1 MSRNT
6 ESNII
11 ANFSN
16 IDFNMDVRDIINDQ
30 QREKLGERDLK
41 NLFTTLDITNVGNFF
56 EEYNLANEKDK
67 KKYKKIVIDKLSK
80 ILRMLKLKKKQL
92 ENYYEILF
100 ADYKKLFDC
109 CIKQNVPKI
118 TKNPLDQDIINI
130 LKYNLDLFKYEPGED
145 FQNIIAFENIHQ
157 YYIFLMIILA
167 GDPLHDYTQNRLS
180 QFNNVNGVE
189 NIRSNY
195 ANIAVT
201 LFEEYIECLN
211 GIDTLPLVNEIK
223 NLIVKQTNIEEG
235 LMNALI
241 NFKINEQN
249 NPQVNSLDIYKK
261 IKDFLEV
268 KKQMGRTYRFASVN
282 SVSRIHA
289 DDREPSIPDN
299 RNIYHTHFIQQSMN
313 KTQYCLPSTM
323 IDGCKGCCDDFSK
336 VYNYNKSIE
345 SDRENIGVE
354 IGNINIKFTYMGAEV
369 NNYLTI
375 KSVINKKTNQ
385 NNEEIY
391 NYAITIS
398 RVNNLLNF
406 NLTGPFTFERGIYP
420 NVDDITVSKMFSK
433 YKDNNDDIYGIV
445 LQNNNLMSNLNA
457 HKYTEKMLCDFLQG
471 AACYF
476 KWGGYGGKEE
486 RIIKYFPED
495 NNIFKYSDEKIILEN
510 LTNISQQDYN
520 GNCIR
525 VTEHT
530 DRPAAILCHFILQS
544 GFINI
549 NDFAH
554 AAYLGESNGF
564 LSNKDGIVVETL
576 NIVVEEHSSK
586 KQKTGE
592 RNRYKSGG
600 GFLNNKN
607 YETYINNDNDN
618 RASLEDD
625 DEVILFKYGEE
636 NSANDI
642 IIFADE
648 LPNNDTIRWASWF
661 NYNQEQIHQINFIT
675 ILVILNLHEDELDE
689 NEKQF
694 VDLLKLDIDENR
706 IPDVNNI
713 YYKRYKHFFESIKY
727 FKTNPQLFANLFT
740 TSIPVEVV
748 LKKLVYPFE
757 GFVKPLIKEKE
768 ESVKEE
774 EGSVG
779 NNDSSFSSN
788 LSSSDSGRVLLG
800 SREGSTVD
808 SREGSTVDSREGSE
822 QGSPLLG
829 PKSADSSQI
838 ILAPLVVPLQTSEQK
853 SANSPAELFGRLS
866 MSTEGSLKKSSGG
879 NKRNRKTKKKYTK
892 KTKKTQKKVN
902 KKRHTAHRKTHKKKY
917 VKSKHHKTYK
927 Y

>member
-16 IDFNMDVRDIINDQ
+16 IDFNMNVIDIINDQ

-80 ILRMLKLKKKQL
+80 ILKMLKLKKKQL

-201 LFEEYIECLN
+201 LFEEYIQCLN

-261 IKDFLEV
+261 IKEFLEV

-354 IGNINIKFTYMGAEV
+354 IGNINIKFTYNGAV
-369 NNYLTI
+369 DINYLTI
-375 KSVINKKTNQ
+375 QSVINKKTNQ

-586 KQKTGE
+586 KQSH
-592 RNRYKSGG
+592 RYKSGG

-625 DEVILFKYGEE
+625 DVVILFKYGEG

-642 IIFADE
+642 KIFADE
-648 LPNNDTIRWASWF
+648 LPNNDTIRWASCF

-694 VDLLKLDIDENR
+694 VDLLKLDIENR

-740 TSIPVEVV
+740 TSISVEVV
-748 LKKLVYPFE
+748 LEKLVSASAGFE
-757 GFVKPLIKEKE
+757 KPLIKEKE
-768 ESVKEE
+768 E
-774 EGSVG
+774 GSVC

-788 LSSSDSGRVLLG
+788 LSSDSGRVLLE
-800 SREGSTVD
+800 SREGSTVE
-808 SREGSTVDSREGSE
+808 SREGSTEGSTVNSREGSE

-829 PKSADSSQI
+829 PKSEDSSRI
-838 ILAPLVVPLQTSEQK
+838 ILPPLVIPLQTSEQK
-853 SANSPAELFGRLS
+853 SADSPQKLFGKISSEEPLN
-866 MSTEGSLKKSSGG
+866 LKKNTGG
-879 NKRNRKTKKKYTK
+879 NKRNRKTQKTYTK
-892 KTKKTQKKVN
+892 KTKKTKKKVN